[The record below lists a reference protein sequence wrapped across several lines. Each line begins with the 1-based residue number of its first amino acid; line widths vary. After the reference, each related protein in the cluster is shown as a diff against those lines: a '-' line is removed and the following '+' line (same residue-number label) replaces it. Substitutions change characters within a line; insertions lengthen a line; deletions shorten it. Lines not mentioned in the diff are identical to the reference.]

1 MKTDQSWQYGRHSI
15 DFVLV
20 QTSHPGNVGAAARAI
35 TTMGFERLTLVDP
48 RVSNPQRREQAIA
61 MASGAN
67 AVLENCRVV
76 SSLGDALE
84 NAQLSIAVSAA
95 GREFAQDPVTPT
107 AVAQRVAT
115 YPIDAVGPDD
125 PAPIAL
131 VFGSERNG
139 LSVEQAVMCQAVCS
153 IESNPG
159 FGSLNLAQAVQ
170 VLAYV
175 MRQQFLSERPV
186 QVAPPR
192 APHSKDMLATH
203 GQLERM
209 FDHLE
214 AMMVDVGFL
223 DPSKPKRLMPRLR
236 HLFTRAQPS
245 VTEVDIMRGICTEV
259 QKRTTVQSSP
269 SEKNN
274 DTP

>member
-1 MKTDQSWQYGRHSI
+1 
-15 DFVLV
+15 
-20 QTSHPGNVGAAARAI
+20 
-35 TTMGFERLTLVDP
+35 
-48 RVSNPQRREQAIA
+48 

-67 AVLENCRVV
+67 AVLDKCRVV
-76 SSLGDALE
+76 PSLADALE
-84 NAQLSIAVSAA
+84 NAQLAVAVSAA
-95 GREFAQDPVTPT
+95 GREFAQDPVTPN
-107 AVAQRVAT
+107 AIAMRVASD
-115 YPIDAVGPDD
+115 YPVGDVGPGDS
-125 PAPIAL
+125 APVAL

-175 MRQQFLSERPV
+175 MRQQFLTQRPAEV
-186 QVAPPR
+186 SAPR
-192 APHSKDMLATH
+192 EPHTKDLPATH

-214 AMMVDVGFL
+214 AMMIDIGFL
-223 DPSKPKRLMPRLR
+223 DPGKPKRLMPRLR

-259 QKRTTVQSSP
+259 QKHTDAQKRVEPEPAPSDKQS
-269 SEKNN
+269 N
-274 DTP
+274 TPN

>member
-1 MKTDQSWQYGRHSI
+1 METDQSWLFGRHSI

-48 RVSNPQRREQAIA
+48 RVSNPQRREQARA

-67 AVLENCRVV
+67 AALDHCRVV
-76 SSLGDALE
+76 PTLAQALQ
-84 NAQLSIAVSAA
+84 NAQFTIAVSAA
-95 GREFAQDPVTPT
+95 GREFAQSPVTPA
-107 AVAQRVAT
+107 AVAQRIAAD
-115 YPIDAVGPDD
+115 YPIAGVGRDD

-175 MRQQFLSERPV
+175 MRQQFLLTHPASPASP
-186 QVAPPR
+186 APAR
-192 APHSKDMLATH
+192 KPHSKDSPATH

-209 FDHLE
+209 FEHLE
-214 AMMVDVGFL
+214 TMMIEIGFL
-223 DPSKPKRLMPRLR
+223 DPDKPKRLMPRLR

-259 QKRTTVQSSP
+259 QKHCPPDKDRNKP
-269 SEKNN
+269 G
-274 DTP
+274 